1 MGQAGSCPAPA
12 IYCLPLY
19 PTGLPVLSPDTL
31 IIRQLG
37 LQPWAPVSLAMH
49 QFTDQRNDQTPDEVW
64 LVEHLPVFTQGQAG
78 KSEHLLMPG
87 DIPVMQSDRGGQV
100 TYHGPGQQVMY
111 VMINLKRRKMG
122 VRQLVSAIEQ
132 TVIDTLAA
140 FGVNATARADAPGV
154 YVDEKKICSL
164 GLRIRQGC
172 SFHGLALNV
181 NMDLTP
187 FGRINP
193 CGYAGLKMTQ
203 LAQQQPD
210 VTLTEVQPILIAN
223 FTRQLAIS
231 DIYWS
236 ESTQLP

>member
-1 MGQAGSCPAPA
+1 M
-12 IYCLPLY
+12 
-19 PTGLPVLSPDTL
+19 SPDTL